1 MFELQTPAAESP
13 VRTVRPRSPWIGAQ
27 THAPQARLRLIAFHH
42 AGGNAGFFVP
52 WVRYFQAMDWIEFV
66 AVQLPGRGRRLGEA
80 PYDSLEPL
88 MAAVQQGLEPLLD
101 RPYVLFG
108 FSMGAILAFE
118 LALRQQQ
125 AQHRRPAALIL
136 AGRGA
141 PRTQPPAVQRGAF
154 SREKIL
160 RELERLGGTDPALL
174 ADGPFMEVFMRTF
187 QADFM
192 VADGHHCPQAQTLQC
207 PLHVWGG
214 ADDPEVPI
222 ERIYRW
228 DAFSGQGFAGRLF
241 PGDHFFLKSAHAAA
255 MDNLMEILEKAR
267 RVQ

>member
-1 MFELQTPAAESP
+1 
-13 VRTVRPRSPWIGAQ
+13 
-27 THAPQARLRLIAFHH
+27 
-42 AGGNAGFFVP
+42 
-52 WVRYFQAMDWIEFV
+52 VRYFQAMDWIEFV
-66 AVQLPGRGRRLGEA
+66 TVQLPGRGRRLGEA

-141 PRTQPPAVQRGAF
+141 PRTATGGAAWRF
-154 SREKIL
+154 SRENPA
-160 RELERLGGTDPALL
+160 RAGAAGRHPALL

-192 VADGHHCPQAQTLQC
+192 VADGHHCP
-207 PLHVWGG
+207 G
-214 ADDPEVPI
+214 AD
-222 ERIYRW
+222 
-228 DAFSGQGFAGRLF
+228 
-241 PGDHFFLKSAHAAA
+241 AA
-255 MDNLMEILEKAR
+255 MPAACLGR
-267 RVQ
+267 R